1 MQEIKDTQRAEVRIG
16 FDGRVHKKYKGQ
28 LSKERYENEVRVLKY
43 LEEKGCDFVPKIL
56 EEYPDELYIVTTNC
70 GHIVHKI
77 SPEKEKAVFDA
88 LEAYGVRHDDAFMRN
103 ITYSPH
109 LGRFCVIDF
118 EFAVILESG
127 EGLTIKDAE
136 EARGGDY
143 ERKVQD

>member
-28 LSKERYENEVRVLKY
+28 LSRERYENEVRVLKY
-43 LEEKGCDFVPKIL
+43 LEKKGCSFVPRLL
-56 EEYPDELYIVTTNC
+56 EEHPERLYIVTSNC
-70 GHIVHKI
+70 GNIVQKI
-77 SPEKEKAVFDA
+77 SPEKEKEVFEA
-88 LEAYGVRHDDAFMRN
+88 LEAFGVRHDDAFMRN

-127 EGLTIKDAE
+127 EGLTVKDAE

-143 ERKVQD
+143 ERRVED

>member
-1 MQEIKDTQRAEVRIG
+1 MQEIKDTQRAAVRIG

-28 LSKERYENEVRVLKY
+28 LSKERFENEVRILKY
-43 LEEKGCDFVPKIL
+43 LQDKGCEFVPKLL

-70 GHIVHKI
+70 GNIVSKL
-77 SPEKEKAVFDA
+77 SPEKEKGIFDE
-88 LEAYGVRHDDAFMRN
+88 LESFGVRHDDAFVRN

-118 EFAVILESG
+118 EFAVIVETG
-127 EGLTIKDAE
+127 QGLTLKDAE

-143 ERKVQD
+143 ERRDD

>member
-43 LEEKGCDFVPKIL
+43 LEKKGCTFVPRLL
-56 EEYPDELYIVTTNC
+56 EEYPDRLYIVTSNC
-70 GHIVHKI
+70 GNIVHKI
-77 SPEKEKAVFDA
+77 SPEKEKAVFEA

-109 LGRFCVIDF
+109 LGCFCVIDF
-118 EFAVILESG
+118 EFAVILDSG
-127 EGLTIKDAE
+127 EGLTVKDAE

-143 ERKVQD
+143 ERKVED